1 MPELPEV
8 EVLCQHL
15 SPLLLG
21 RRIEAVEVRRA
32 KVLRPT
38 GPTEFV
44 GRLTGAC
51 FRQLTRRG
59 KYLLFGLE
67 SNAGQ
72 APFTML
78 GHLGLT
84 GRMYLLPA
92 EAPLP
97 KHAAVVLGLGQAK
110 FVFED
115 TRYFGRLTLDTRALA
130 RLGPEPLGPGFTV
143 EYFRH
148 ALRRS
153 GQAVKVKL
161 LDQGLVAGIGN
172 LYASEALFR
181 AGISPRRPARKLTR
195 RQAGQLR
202 RAVRA
207 VLAEAIRRGST
218 VPLNWSGVGGRDR
231 FFYYGTAPVQPAA
244 YRERLGVYDRAGEP
258 CRRCGTSIRRII
270 QAGRSTFFCP
280 HCQRG

>member
-8 EVLCQHL
+8 EVLCRHL

-32 KVLRPT
+32 KVLQPT
-38 GPTEFV
+38 SVAEFV
-44 GRLTGAC
+44 GRLSGAR
-51 FRQLTRRG
+51 FRELARRG
-59 KYLLFGLE
+59 KCLLFRLE
-67 SNAGQ
+67 SNAGG

-97 KHAAVVLGLGQAK
+97 KHAPVVLGLGQAK

-115 TRYFGRLTLDTRALA
+115 TRYFGRLTLDARALA
-130 RLGPEPLGPGFTV
+130 GLGPEPLGPDFTA
-143 EYFRH
+143 EYFRR
-148 ALRRS
+148 ALKRS
-153 GQAVKVKL
+153 GQAIKVKL
-161 LDQGLVAGIGN
+161 LDQGLVAGVGN

-181 AGISPRRPARKLTR
+181 AGISPRRPAGKLTR
-195 RQAGQLR
+195 HQAEQLR
-202 RAVRA
+202 QAVRA
-207 VLAEAIRRGST
+207 VLGEAIRRGST
-218 VPLNWSGVGGRDR
+218 VPLNWSGLGGRGR
-231 FFYYGTAPVQPAA
+231 FFYYGTAPLASA
-244 YRERLGVYDRAGEP
+244 SYRERLGVYDRAGEP
-258 CRRCGTSIRRII
+258 CRRCGTSIRRIV